1 MLWVGWFG
9 FNAGSELASDELAAS
24 AFCATHFSAAAGT
37 LSWALMEWIT
47 RGKPSVLGACSG
59 AVAGLVVITPAAGF
73 VQPMPAIIMGFIGGI
88 VCFLACTKLKTALGY
103 DDSLDAFGVH
113 GVGGTLGAILTGVFA
128 YRGCWNIDGENPL
141 GLIEGSSRIFI
152 GQIAATLV
160 TWVFAAVV
168 TFILLKILDATMG
181 LRVSKDDEITGL
193 DLSQHGE
200 EGYISL

>member
-1 MLWVGWFG
+1 
-9 FNAGSELASDELAAS
+9 
-24 AFCATHFSAAAGT
+24 
-37 LSWALMEWIT
+37 
-47 RGKPSVLGACSG
+47 
-59 AVAGLVVITPAAGF
+59 VAGLVVITPAAGF
-73 VQPMPAIIMGFIGGI
+73 VQPMPAILMGAIGGV
-88 VCFLACTKLKTALGY
+88 VCFLACIKLKTAFGY

-128 YRGCWNIDGENPL
+128 SRNCWNVDGTNMM
-141 GLIEGSSRIFI
+141 GLIEGNSRWLI
-152 GQIAATLV
+152 GQIVATVV

-181 LRVSKDDEITGL
+181 LRVTKDEEITGL